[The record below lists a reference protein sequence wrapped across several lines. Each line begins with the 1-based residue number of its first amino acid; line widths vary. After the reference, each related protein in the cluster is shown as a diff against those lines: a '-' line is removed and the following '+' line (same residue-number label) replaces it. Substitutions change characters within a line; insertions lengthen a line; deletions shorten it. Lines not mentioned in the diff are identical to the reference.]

1 MFMAIW
7 LSHISVV
14 GKLFLRNHCPAV
26 APWLILFDG
35 LAAMRLILVPVLLAI
50 WLCGCSY
57 EIYVWLLCG
66 CRGKAAKILA
76 RLPDARAGPEFKTRP
91 KKYYFKRALLLKKTL
106 YLGGT
111 LLEADLC
118 IFVGETTRILQA
130 GEY

>member
-1 MFMAIW
+1 M
-7 LSHISVV
+7 V
-14 GKLFLRNHCPAV
+14 V

-35 LAAMRLILVPVLLAI
+35 FAAIWLILVPVFLAI

-76 RLPDARAGPEFKTRP
+76 NLPGARASP
-91 KKYYFKRALLLKKTL
+91 KLKSRRKKIITKRALLLKKTL
-106 YLGGT
+106 YLCGT